1 MKERLAR
8 LRSMLDSLGLGYM
21 LVTKIENVR
30 YLSGFSGSNSVGLVT
45 PTDSILFTDGRYKKQ
60 APAQASGWEIR
71 VYTRSI
77 FNEIAGAVPMGERC
91 GFEVTCSF
99 DFQKKL
105 SVEVDQGRLEPLD
118 GIIEGLRGTKDEEEI
133 VRMRAALGCAK
144 AGFEAIRTMVTAG
157 SSERRIAAELNYR
170 MTLAG
175 ADGPAFDTIVSSGP
189 NSALPHAPLTDR
201 PLSEGDLVVV
211 DFGAKRDGYLSD
223 TTRTFL
229 LPGADARAREAFEV
243 VSGALEEVLGS
254 LKPGVKASD
263 VDALANEHI
272 AMAGFAEHLSHSLGH
287 GVGLEIH
294 EKPTLSAISADVLE
308 PGMVFTIEPG
318 AYIEGLGGVRIEELV
333 LMTERGPEVLSA
345 DISA

>member
-1 MKERLAR
+1 MKQRLAR
-8 LRSMLDSLGLGYM
+8 LRSILDSLGLGYM

-30 YLSGFSGSNSVGLVT
+30 YLSGFGGSSAVALVT
-45 PTDSILFTDGRYKKQ
+45 PTDSILVTDGRYKEQ
-60 APAQASGWEIR
+60 APAQASGWEIL

-77 FNEIAGAVPMGERC
+77 FKEIAGALPAGERF

-99 DFQKKL
+99 DFHKKL
-105 SVEVDQGRLEPLD
+105 SVEVGQGRLEPLD
-118 GIIEGLRGTKDEEEI
+118 GIVEGLRATKDGGEI
-133 VRMRAALGCAK
+133 ELIRAALGCAGS
-144 AGFEAIRTMVTAG
+144 GFEAIRTMVRAG
-157 SSERRIAAELNYR
+157 CSERNIAAELNYR